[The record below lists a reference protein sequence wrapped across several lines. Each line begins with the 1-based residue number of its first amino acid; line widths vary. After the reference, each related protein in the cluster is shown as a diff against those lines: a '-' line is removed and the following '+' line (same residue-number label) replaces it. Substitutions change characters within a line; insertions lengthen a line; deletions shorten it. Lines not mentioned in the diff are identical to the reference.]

1 MENASKALIMAGG
14 VLVGVLV
21 LSLMVYLFADF
32 GSTSAQINAQNK
44 QNQLAQFNSKFAIYE
59 GKEGLTIYD
68 VITVAGYAKENNKYY
83 EGNESN
89 QIIVYL
95 QNKQINDYTQEQY
108 NQLIQTDRN
117 TMTTELP
124 QYTCKILSYNSDGR
138 VKEIKFNKK

>member
-14 VLVGVLV
+14 ILVGVLI

-44 QNQLAQFNSKFAIYE
+44 QNQLTQFNSKFSAYE
-59 GKEGLTIYD
+59 DKEGLTIYD

-83 EGNESN
+83 EGNQSN

-95 QNKQINDYTQEQY
+95 ENKQIQDNTQEQY
-108 NQLIQTDRN
+108 KQLIQTERTQMAPD
-117 TMTTELP
+117 LP
-124 QYTCKILSYNSDGR
+124 TYSCKIISYNPVGR
-138 VKEIKFNKK
+138 VKEIKFSKK

>member
-117 TMTTELP
+117 TMTTALP

>member
-14 VLVGVLV
+14 GLVGVLV
-21 LSLMVYLFADF
+21 LSLMVYLFVDF

-44 QNQLAQFNSKFAIYE
+44 QNQLAQFNSKFAVYE
-59 GKEGLTIYD
+59 DKEGLTIYD
-68 VITVAGYAKENNKYY
+68 VITVVGYAKENNKYY
-83 EGNESN
+83 EDNESN

-95 QNKQINDYTQEQY
+95 QNKQIQNNTQEQY
-108 NQLIQTDRN
+108 NDLIQTDKN
-117 TMTTELP
+117 SMTTELP

>member
-14 VLVGVLV
+14 ILVGVLV

-44 QNQLAQFNSKFAIYE
+44 QNQLSQFNSKFTAYE
-59 GKEGLTIYD
+59 DKEGLTIYD

-83 EGNESN
+83 EENENN

-95 QNKQINDYTQEQY
+95 ENKQIQENTQEQY
-108 NQLIQTDRN
+108 NQLIQADRN
-117 TMTTELP
+117 IMTTELP
-124 QYTCKILSYNSDGR
+124 T
-138 VKEIKFNKK
+138 